1 MTKATTK
8 SNVTLVTIAL
18 FVATFMAAIEGTIVS
33 TAMPTI
39 VGDLRGVSLMNW
51 VFSIFLLTNAIATPI
66 YGKLADSVGRKP
78 MFIGGI
84 LIFIFGSVMSGLSHS
99 MIVLIFGGQSRVWV
113 PVQSCQ
119 FPIPSLLIFTRWRN
133 GLRFWASTRRHGGLH
148 LSLPRYWVV
157 SLLTI

>member
-1 MTKATTK
+1 MTKTATK

-66 YGKLADSVGRKP
+66 YGKLADSMGRKP

-84 LIFIFGSVMSGLSHS
+84 LIFVFGSVMSGLSHS
-99 MIVLIFGGQSRVWV
+99 MMVLIFWRAVQGVGAGSIMPISNTIIADLYPLEKTRSGVGTELFCLGDCLCDCTTFGGIH
-113 PVQSCQ
+113 C
-119 FPIPSLLIFTRWRN
+119 
-133 GLRFWASTRRHGGLH
+133 
-148 LSLPRYWVV
+148 
-157 SLLTI
+157 